1 MLVTLLFSE
10 YLHELNCRLVELVTG
25 SLNFLKYSVS
35 ILSIGEDVKIL
46 GIEDLAPNVV
56 QAYRL
61 VVGLSCQVEFDALTL

>member
-10 YLHELNCRLVELVTG
+10 YLHKLNCRLIKLVAG
-25 SLNFLKYSVS
+25 SLNFLKYSVT
-35 ILSIGEDVKIL
+35 ILSIREDVKIL